1 MVRALNL
8 KFSDTG
14 FNSRSAH
21 QQDLFH
27 AVPGLIPLL
36 RMSIAN
42 WPASP
47 ASWDS

>member
-8 KFSDTG
+8 KFGDTG
-14 FNSRSAH
+14 FNSRSDH
-21 QQDLFH
+21 QLDLFH

-47 ASWDS
+47 AIWDS